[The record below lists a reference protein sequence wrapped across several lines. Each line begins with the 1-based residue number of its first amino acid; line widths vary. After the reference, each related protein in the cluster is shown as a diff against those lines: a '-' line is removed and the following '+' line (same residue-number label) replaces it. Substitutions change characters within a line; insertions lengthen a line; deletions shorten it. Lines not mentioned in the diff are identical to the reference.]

1 MMELTIQTISRHYPN
16 GMQVLKALNRMIL
29 LCLCGLLGSNDEL
42 KHLLLCVL
50 VSVQEP
56 GKGHLLF
63 EDIDIARYTAQL
75 LQFMLETMF

>member
-1 MMELTIQTISRHYPN
+1 MELTIHNISKHYPN
-16 GMQVLKALNRMIL
+16 GVQALKAVNRMIL

-42 KHLLLCVL
+42 KHLLMCIL

-63 EDIDIARYTAQL
+63 EEVDIARYSAQL